1 MIQFNNLS
9 QEIPYLVF
17 KKKYED
23 SLNANQKNIEAV
35 SISSYSISKKEVNAR
50 YVNLKIVEDKKF
62 IFFSNYN
69 SPKSQEFNAHNQITA
84 LIYWSSTNTQI
95 RMKAYI
101 EKTSKEFNSAYFA
114 KRDKRKNALAISSEQ
129 SSPIASYEALQKNY
143 ELALQNTNLSKCPDY
158 WGGYAFKPFYFEF
171 WEGHD
176 SRLNKRETYE
186 LQNDEWTQ
194 GFLQA

>member
-1 MIQFNNLS
+1 MIQYNNLS
-9 QEIPYLVF
+9 KELPYLVF

-23 SLNANQKNIEAV
+23 SLNANQKNIEAITV
-35 SISSYSISKKEVNAR
+35 ASYSTSNKEVNAR

-69 SPKSQEFNAHNQITA
+69 SPKSHEFRAHNQIMA

-95 RMKAYI
+95 RMKACI
-101 EKTSKEFNSAYFA
+101 EKTSKEYNRAYFA
-114 KRDKRKNALAISSEQ
+114 KRDKKKNALAISSKQ
-129 SSPIASYEALQKNY
+129 SSPIDSYAALQKNY
-143 ELALQNTNLSKCPDY
+143 ELVLQSNNLSECPDY
-158 WGGYAFKPFYFEF
+158 WGGYAFTPFYFEF

-176 SRLNKRETYE
+176 LRINKRETYE
-186 LQNDEWTQ
+186 LQNDKWIH

>member
-62 IFFSNYN
+62 IFFSNCN

-84 LIYWSSTNTQI
+84 LIYWSNTNTQI

-101 EKTSKEFNSAYFA
+101 EKTSKEFNNAHFA
-114 KRDKRKNALAISSEQ
+114 KRDKKKNALAISSEQ
-129 SSPIASYEALQKNY
+129 SSPIA
-143 ELALQNTNLSKCPDY
+143 
-158 WGGYAFKPFYFEF
+158 
-171 WEGHD
+171 
-176 SRLNKRETYE
+176 
-186 LQNDEWTQ
+186 
-194 GFLQA
+194 